1 MKLINILENDYWR
14 QRVINSIPDI
24 INSGHHNAKN
34 YIDLENRISKSVCFT
49 VLVDDDKMLAI
60 NGVFNGGIF
69 ASHVVRVADRTYY
82 YNWKSG
88 LASSV
93 NKETRYSTNHII
105 PYHINAAREAGYKI
119 GFISMQT
126 PKKRNMLTRFT
137 DPNYSPN
144 IKFELLDGL
153 YNTTPNTN
161 LESPR
166 SWQNIVVNYLTN
178 ERPDIQLPRIEIA
191 EYYERYKDIKGIR

>member
-1 MKLINILENDYWR
+1 
-14 QRVINSIPDI
+14 
-24 INSGHHNAKN
+24 
-34 YIDLENRISKSVCFT
+34 
-49 VLVDDDKMLAI
+49 
-60 NGVFNGGIF
+60 
-69 ASHVVRVADRTYY
+69 
-82 YNWKSG
+82 
-88 LASSV
+88 
-93 NKETRYSTNHII
+93 
-105 PYHINAAREAGYKI
+105 
-119 GFISMQT
+119 
-126 PKKRNMLTRFT
+126 MLTRFT